1 MFSIY
6 CPHCCEHR
14 EEEEFHVVGQA
25 HNDRPLNP
33 EALTDAQW
41 AKYLY
46 MRKNT
51 RGLYHEQWVHAIGC
65 RKFFNM
71 TRDTVTYEIKETYK
85 VGEQP
90 AFSA

>member
-1 MFSIY
+1 MFYIY
-6 CPHCCEHR
+6 CPYCEEHR

-25 HNDRPLNP
+25 HIDRPLDP
-33 EALTDAQW
+33 DSLSDAEW

-51 RGLYHEQWVHAIGC
+51 RGLYQEQWLHAIGC

-90 AFSA
+90 TVV